1 MLVRRPAHRAARLSV
16 RPVIGWYPQTATQCT
31 SRHFVHFGTYVSS
44 SRSRSD
50 LRGQTITT
58 AILWAAH
65 EQMTRLTAGDEI
77 ELLGRQVPGAASTS

>member
-1 MLVRRPAHRAARLSV
+1 
-16 RPVIGWYPQTATQCT
+16 VIGWYPETATQCT
-31 SRHFVHFGTYVSS
+31 SRPHFVHFGTYVSS

-65 EQMTRLTAGDEI
+65 EQTTRLTGGDEI
-77 ELLGRQVPGAASTS
+77 ELLVVFEAGDAFYTPPGHVR